1 MAEYMKANLVLYITD
16 MPTTAAWL
24 DHAFGSYSENGEAF
38 RDAGVQDAVLK
49 VVRNQFPDEKD
60 LLRYQYNH
68 LIEYE

>member
-1 MAEYMKANLVLYITD
+1 MKANLVLYITD

-38 RDAGVQDAVLK
+38 RDMTVQETVLK

-60 LLRYQYNH
+60 LLKY
-68 LIEYE
+68 